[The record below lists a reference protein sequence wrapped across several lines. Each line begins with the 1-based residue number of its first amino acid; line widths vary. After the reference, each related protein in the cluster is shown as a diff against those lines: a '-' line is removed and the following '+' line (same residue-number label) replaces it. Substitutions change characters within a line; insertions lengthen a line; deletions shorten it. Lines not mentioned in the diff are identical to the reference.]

1 MKGIKQS
8 ILDVLVIGLGPAGI
22 ATAVVLHER
31 GLKVKAVDKIRT
43 TAFKIGESLSPDAE
57 QVLNE
62 IGLSTSFL
70 VEHHLPSFGNRSSW
84 GHDGLSY
91 TDFIRHPN
99 AKGWHLNRIRF
110 DQHLLDYAVSTG
122 VECITSSHVAMINK
136 QEEGWSYQ
144 LRNGEQGRARFVVDA
159 SGRSN
164 WLSRRLDANKVWED
178 QQMALVAWMKSTN
191 EVQDSSS
198 LIEAMPDGWWYSA
211 VLPEQHLILAFFT
224 DYKKELS
231 PDKYWKPYLESSK
244 HTKSRVIRGGFQ
256 LVTTPAW
263 ADASSG
269 YLPQMYGEGW
279 TAVGDAALCYDP
291 IAAHGI
297 TMALVAGRDAGYAI
311 VANLNGDA
319 SSLHNYQETLKG
331 AYAQYAFQR
340 GQLYFQEKRWP
351 DAPYWRNRLT
361 ASTSFLEKQG
371 VWE

>member
-1 MKGIKQS
+1 MMEINRS

-22 ATAVVLHER
+22 ATAIVLNNY

-57 QVLNE
+57 KVLKE
-62 IGLSTSFL
+62 LGLSTSFL
-70 VEHHLPSFGNRSSW
+70 AEHHLPSFGNQSSW
-84 GHDGLSY
+84 GQEGLSY

-110 DQHLLDYAVSTG
+110 DQHLLAHASKVG
-122 VECITSSHVAMINK
+122 VECLTSAHVAMINK
-136 QEEGWSYQ
+136 NEEEWSYQ

-164 WLSRRLDANKVWED
+164 WLSRRLNAHKVWED
-178 QQMALVAWMKSTN
+178 QQMALLAWMKSPI

-211 VLPEQHLILAFFT
+211 VLPGQYLVTAFFT
-224 DYKKELS
+224 DYKKEHS
-231 PDKYWKPYLESSK
+231 PDVYWKQYFESSRY
-244 HTKSRVIRGGFQ
+244 TKSRASTGGYQ
-256 LVTTPAW
+256 IVTTPAW

-269 YLPQMYGEGW
+269 YLPNMYGEGW
-279 TAVGDAALCYDP
+279 VVVGDAALCYDP
-291 IAAHGI
+291 LAAHGI
-297 TMALVAGRDAGYAI
+297 TMALVSGRDAGYAI
-311 VANLNGDA
+311 AANLSGDTA
-319 SSLHNYQETLKG
+319 ALQNYQEKLKG